1 MNETELATY
10 IIILAISAYAFYLG
24 YKRGML
30 SCFNNWFKNKEE
42 K

>member
-1 MNETELATY
+1 MNETELTTY

-24 YKRGML
+24 YKRSML
-30 SCFNNWFKNKEE
+30 SGFNWFKKKEE